1 MNKLLVFTVLL
12 LLAALLC
19 ATVWFVGNTES
30 DTQNNTHEIA
40 VTQTQIKDLEQQI
53 VELTQRVASYEEQ
66 LNQQIVEL
74 NTQAKAYEDQLQKLV
89 DTIADS
95 ESQQLQMGDAV
106 DRLYAKLRSLEN
118 RHHKHIYRRW
128 LMIADY
134 NRKDGGWTLHN

>member
-1 MNKLLVFTVLL
+1 MNKLLIFTVLL

-30 DTQNNTHEIA
+30 DTQNNTHEI
-40 VTQTQIKDLEQQI
+40 VETQTQIKDLEQQI
-53 VELTQRVASYEEQ
+53 VQLTQRVASYKEQ

-74 NTQAKAYEDQLQKLV
+74 NTRVKVYEDQLQQFKDSV
-89 DTIADS
+89 ADS

-106 DRLYAKLRSLEN
+106 DRLSAKLRSLEN

-128 LMIADY
+128 LTIADY
-134 NRKDGGWTLHN
+134 NQKDGLHSEF

>member
-53 VELTQRVASYEEQ
+53 VELTQRVASYE
-66 LNQQIVEL
+66 
-74 NTQAKAYEDQLQKLV
+74 DQLQKLV

-134 NRKDGGWTLHN
+134 NRKDGGWTLRN